1 MNQKPAT
8 CKGCPL
14 YSASYGFVPDEE
26 RPSTVAVLGYMPS
39 KDDVNGRQLIGY
51 AGKGQPLYETV
62 PSKPF
67 IGSSGWLLTNTYLPA
82 AGLTRKDVSLHHV
95 LKCHAPGHLPED
107 TKVAAEHHCI
117 SKHLTISDECQL
129 LITIGEDPWRILQ
142 GSDLPLNDWRGF
154 CGPKPLVQ
162 GKCQVFCTADLVDL
176 YRDPH
181 LRFITR
187 LDWKKTRSIG
197 SGEYPLPIPQQCIAS
212 PSTRGEFIRLLEEAL
227 CQPEIMVDTEYIP
240 SKGLLTHVGAAW
252 RVSPSKE
259 SMSTPNSKSLKVKG
273 FQLEWVHGSATS
285 VERAIFM
292 RYWPQLCRKV
302 KMGFW
307 NAKADLPILENNLHD
322 IPDQIE
328 DPMQAHAVLWP
339 DMPHDFEFAASIYGK
354 YPKLKHL
361 SKDDILTYHWGDC
374 IDLVWIWE
382 ALKEEFQHEKKCE
395 EKYRGQNL
403 KLIPLIL
410 KCEKEGIRVNQKKV
424 EEAIPQ
430 YETLSRSASILA
442 QAYCGF
448 PINLGSH
455 GQLRGYLGSGES
467 LRLRS
472 MDQDTIATARTK
484 HLPFDADCED
494 KQGFSIGYVCERVGQ
509 GAHPLLELRTMYAKN
524 EKIVS
529 GYLGALSGVRR
540 VYPQINFHTQVA
552 GRHSTTNPALATF
565 PDYLRDTVMPDEGFC
580 WIGFDWDAQEPRIQW
595 GESGSRVLGKAF
607 EQGEDIHTTFV
618 CDLYGW
624 HYPQDRRNPH
634 SSSVDSGWREAYNWG
649 GKDDPRR
656 VFAKQVRYE
665 CVPKEGSR
673 MLTRNGW
680 KAWNELNIGE
690 EVLTYNADRKV
701 KEWGNLLDIV
711 ENQSEVFELR
721 NRQFSIR
728 ATGGHRWFVRQRT
741 KKGYGW
747 KTNPYMQEERVMTT
761 NELNKASNIIEN
773 APLLEDN
780 GTMDGARY
788 DQPKYGTDWVTEV
801 CQMSERE
808 REAFIRGFALA
819 DGHYNKRGVWA
830 IDQKDGPLW
839 DAILTACFINHDGH
853 ISVSHCPSRNDV
865 KKLIMAQRSHT
876 TMQCIDRVSLGVM
889 PVWCPVT
896 SNGSWIL
903 RQGDHITITGNC
915 NYDHT
920 EKAYNAQQKAIRMGI
935 SPAIAGQAA
944 QVLLNSDPELRV
956 WFQQIM
962 KEGEKTRITR
972 SWGGGRRV
980 YYWADSFAK
989 LPLNEMRNYPLQAGG
1004 ADLYNL
1010 TIVDVCEK
1018 VKEARFVYGMHD
1030 SMWFSVP
1037 RDLYPVC
1044 YPRIRDLVTQ
1054 PRLING
1060 RMIPFPATFK
1070 MMDDTGKVTKL

>member
-8 CKGCPL
+8 CVGCAL
-14 YSASYGFVPDEE
+14 YKESYGFVPDEE
-26 RPSTVAVLGYMPS
+26 RPSHVAVLGYMPS
-39 KDDVNGRQLIGY
+39 KDDANGRHLIGY

-62 PSKPF
+62 ASKPF

-107 TKVAAEHHCI
+107 TKIAAEHHCI

-129 LITIGEDPWRILQ
+129 LITIGEDPWRLLQ

-154 CGPKPLVQ
+154 CGPKPLLD
-162 GKCQVFCTADLVDL
+162 GKCRVYGTADLSKL
-176 YRDPH
+176 FGDPH
-181 LRFITR
+181 LRFVTR
-187 LDWKKTRSIG
+187 LDWKKTKQIRDG
-197 SGEYPLPIPQQCIAS
+197 SFPLKIPQQCIAS

-259 SMSTPNSKSLKVKG
+259 SMSTLNSKLLKVKG

-339 DMPHDFEFAASIYGK
+339 DMPHDFEFVASLYGK

-361 SKDDILTYHWGDC
+361 SKENILLYHWGDC

-382 ALKEEFQHEKKCE
+382 AMKEEFQHEKKCE

-410 KCEKEGIRVNQKKV
+410 KCEKEGIRVNQKRV

-430 YETLSRSASILA
+430 YETISQSASILA

-448 PINLGSH
+448 PINLESH
-455 GQLRGYLGSGES
+455 GQLMGYLGSGEG

-484 HLPFDADCED
+484 YLPFDADYED
-494 KQGFSIGYVCERVGQ
+494 KQGFSVGYVCERVGR
-509 GAHPLLELRTMYAKN
+509 GARPLLELRTMYAKN

-529 GYLGALSGVRR
+529 GYLGVLSGVRR
-540 VYPQINFHTQVA
+540 VYPQINFHTQVT

-565 PDYLRDTVMPDEGFC
+565 PDYLRDTVMPDEGYC

-595 GESGSRVLGKAF
+595 GESGSRILGKAF

-624 HYPQDRRNPH
+624 DYPTNRRNPH
-634 SSSVDSGWREAYNWG
+634 DAPVDSEWRRVHNWG

-665 CVPKEGSR
+665 
-673 MLTRNGW
+673 
-680 KAWNELNIGE
+680 I
-690 EVLTYNADRKV
+690 
-701 KEWGNLLDIV
+701 
-711 ENQSEVFELR
+711 
-721 NRQFSIR
+721 
-728 ATGGHRWFVRQRT
+728 
-741 KKGYGW
+741 
-747 KTNPYMQEERVMTT
+747 
-761 NELNKASNIIEN
+761 
-773 APLLEDN
+773 
-780 GTMDGARY
+780 
-788 DQPKYGTDWVTEV
+788 
-801 CQMSERE
+801 
-808 REAFIRGFALA
+808 
-819 DGHYNKRGVWA
+819 
-830 IDQKDGPLW
+830 
-839 DAILTACFINHDGH
+839 
-853 ISVSHCPSRNDV
+853 
-865 KKLIMAQRSHT
+865 
-876 TMQCIDRVSLGVM
+876 
-889 PVWCPVT
+889 
-896 SNGSWIL
+896 
-903 RQGDHITITGNC
+903 

-920 EKAYNAQQKAIRMGI
+920 EKAYNAQQKATRMGI

-944 QVLLNSDPELRV
+944 QVLLNRDPELRT

-962 KEGEKTRITR
+962 KDGEKTRITR

-1018 VKEARFVYGMHD
+1018 VKVARFVYGMHD

-1037 RDLYPVC
+1037 AAYVDSC
-1044 YPRIRDLVTQ
+1044 YPRIRAIATQ
-1054 PRLING
+1054 PRCING